1 MSGIQFCPACR
12 NMLSNIS
19 EENNVAF
26 KVCLKPECGYKE
38 PITKD
43 NPLIYEHKLQKD
55 KTVSLSMNPYLEF
68 DPTLDHLH
76 NMVCKNEECPSRSKG
91 GPEPDVVAIKLNAEK
106 LLWMYKC
113 VNCKTIWEQTSRA
126 S

>member
-1 MSGIQFCPACR
+1 MSGINFCPSCR

-19 EENNVAF
+19 EENNAAF

-38 PITKD
+38 PITKA

-68 DPTLDHLH
+68 DPTLDHLTT
-76 NMVCKNEECPSRSKG
+76 MVCKNTECPSRLKS